1 MKMIAN
7 NDNMSNDRNKDVV
20 KQGRGDD
27 KQHDMPGAEG
37 GSSADKKPRAL
48 AFAAARSVAAYVEQ
62 HPELTVG
69 EVCGKMYGVLVVEH
83 SNGQRAFIAAHS
95 GLLGGR
101 NDWPFFVPPVFDAQ
115 QPDGHFKTMEREIS
129 GINRQI
135 AELSQRPQLME
146 ARQRLD
152 DVRQQGDRAIAR
164 EREEVKA
171 RKARRDAMRREQPQ
185 MDDATK
191 AMLIRESQHDKA
203 QLRRLVKSTEA
214 IVAEHQSTL
223 AAMEHEIAALKRE
236 RRKRS
241 DALQRWL
248 FEQYV
253 VLNAK
258 GMSSSLIHIFAHFNG
273 TLPPAGA
280 GDCCA
285 PKLLQYAYTHALRP
299 IALAEFWLGAPP
311 PTEVRRHLQFYPPC
325 RSKCYPIL
333 QFMLQGLDAPLS
345 GAEDIYPLREENGGT
360 LNNEH
365 HLSQHNLLPM
375 SGGGGTLNN
384 EIGAYIMKSGVR
396 AKDSLEEDASL
407 DDKESLAVKE
417 SLADNGFLDPQ
428 GSIYK
433 KCGSSLQIIYEDEQ
447 MAVVSKPSGMLSVPG
462 KTCRLSVESIVREH
476 YGIADDVPVIV
487 HRLDMDTS
495 GLLLIARTREAHKD
509 LQQQFLDHTISKR
522 YIALLEGVPQQP
534 DGVSQE
540 SDVVSQESDVVS
552 QEEQSS
558 QHVVWHTSRTGTI
571 TLPLRPDLDDRPRQL
586 VDFVHGKPAVTHF
599 RLLKVID
606 GHQLIAL
613 TPVTGRT
620 HQLRMHCAHHL
631 GLNCPIL
638 GDPLYGCAIESS
650 ANIAQRLYLH
660 AEQITF
666 RHPVTKHI
674 HPF

>member
-1 MKMIAN
+1 
-7 NDNMSNDRNKDVV
+7 MSNGKNREAAE
-20 KQGRGDD
+20 QGCFNNWL
-27 KQHDMPGAEG
+27 HDMTGAEG
-37 GSSADKKPRAL
+37 GGQTGQSPRAL
-48 AFAAARSVAAYVEQ
+48 AFVAARRVAAYVEQ
-62 HPELTVG
+62 YPELTAC
-69 EVCGKMYGVLVVEH
+69 EVCGKMYGVLVVEAP
-83 SNGQRAFIAAHS
+83 GGCLVFLAAHS

-115 QPDGHFKTMEREIS
+115 QPNGHFKIKEREIS
-129 GINRQI
+129 SMNRRI
-135 AELSQRPQLME
+135 AELMQRPQLFE
-146 ARQRLD
+146 ARQRLEQ
-152 DVRQQGDRAIAR
+152 VRQQADRVIAR

-203 QLRRLVKSTEA
+203 QLRRLMKSCEA
-214 IVAEHQSTL
+214 SVAEHQEAL
-223 AAMEHEIAALKRE
+223 DVMEREIEALKRE
-236 RRKRS
+236 RREGS

-248 FEQYV
+248 FEQYAM
-253 VLNAK
+253 LNAK
-258 GMSSSLIHIFAHFNG
+258 GMRRTLIDIFARFNG

-285 PKLLQYAYTHALRP
+285 PKLLQFAYAHNLRP
-299 IALAEFWLGAPP
+299 VSLAEFWLGAPP

-333 QFMLQGLDAPLS
+333 QFMLQGLDAPLP
-345 GAEDIYPLREENGGT
+345 GAEEVYPLREEEDGGT
-360 LNNEH
+360 TNDEK
-365 HLSQHNLLPM
+365 
-375 SGGGGTLNN
+375 G
-384 EIGAYIMKSGVR
+384 
-396 AKDSLEEDASL
+396 SL
-407 DDKESLAVKE
+407 DDKASLD
-417 SLADNGFLDPQ
+417 DNGFLDAQ
-428 GSIYK
+428 GHLYK
-433 KCGSSLQIIYEDEQ
+433 KCGASLHIIYEDEQ

-462 KTCRLSVESIVREH
+462 KSCRLSVESIVREH
-476 YGIADDVPVIV
+476 YGIAADVPVIV

-495 GLLLIARTREAHKD
+495 GLLLIARTREAHKA
-509 LQQQFLDHTISKR
+509 LQQQFLDHTVSKS
-522 YIALLEGVPQQP
+522 YLALLEGVPHE
-534 DGVSQE
+534 GLTGE
-540 SDVVSQESDVVS
+540 
-552 QEEQSS
+552 
-558 QHVVWHTSRTGTI
+558 HVVWHSSHTGTI

-586 VDFVHGKPAVTHF
+586 VDFVHGKPAVTRF

-638 GDPLYGCAIESS
+638 GDPLYGNAIEPS

-666 RHPVTKHI
+666 RHPSSGKIVPIVSIVFKNTQG
-674 HPF
+674 

>member
-1 MKMIAN
+1 
-7 NDNMSNDRNKDVV
+7 MSNGKNREAAE
-20 KQGRGDD
+20 QGCFNNWL
-27 KQHDMPGAEG
+27 HDMTGAEG
-37 GSSADKKPRAL
+37 GGQTGQSPRAL
-48 AFAAARSVAAYVEQ
+48 AFVAARRVAAYVEQ
-62 HPELTVG
+62 HPELTAC
-69 EVCGKMYGVLVVEH
+69 EVCGKMYGVLVVEAP
-83 SNGQRAFIAAHS
+83 GGCLVFLAAHS

-115 QPDGHFKTMEREIS
+115 QPNGHFKIKEREIS
-129 GINRQI
+129 SMNRRI
-135 AELSQRPQLME
+135 AELMQRPQLFE
-146 ARQRLD
+146 ARQRLEQ
-152 DVRQQGDRAIAR
+152 VRQQADRVIAR

-203 QLRRLVKSTEA
+203 QLRRLTKSCEA
-214 IVAEHQSTL
+214 SVAEHQEAL
-223 AAMEHEIAALKRE
+223 DVMEREIEALKRE
-236 RRKRS
+236 RREGS

-248 FEQYV
+248 FDQYAM
-253 VLNAK
+253 LNAK
-258 GMSSSLIHIFAHFNG
+258 GMRRTLIDIFARFNG

-285 PKLLQYAYTHALRP
+285 PKLLQFAYAHNLRP
-299 IALAEFWLGAPP
+299 LSLAEFWLGAPP

-333 QFMLQGLDAPLS
+333 QFMLQGLDAPLP
-345 GAEDIYPLREENGGT
+345 GAEEVYPLREE
-360 LNNEH
+360 E
-365 HLSQHNLLPM
+365 
-375 SGGGGTLNN
+375 GGGTTND
-384 EIGAYIMKSGVR
+384 EKG
-396 AKDSLEEDASL
+396 SL
-407 DDKESLAVKE
+407 DDKASIDTNEAHDDKASLD
-417 SLADNGFLDPQ
+417 DNGFLDAQ
-428 GSIYK
+428 GHIYK
-433 KCGSSLQIIYEDEQ
+433 KCGASLHIIYEDEQ

-462 KTCRLSVESIVREH
+462 KSCRLSVESIVREH
-476 YGIADDVPVIV
+476 YGIAADVPVIV

-495 GLLLIARTREAHKD
+495 GLLLIARTREAHKA
-509 LQQQFLDHTISKR
+509 LQQQFLDHTVSKS
-522 YIALLEGVPQQP
+522 YLALLEGVPHE
-534 DGVSQE
+534 GLTGE
-540 SDVVSQESDVVS
+540 
-552 QEEQSS
+552 
-558 QHVVWHTSRTGTI
+558 HVVWHSSHTGTI

-586 VDFVHGKPAVTHF
+586 VDFVHGKPAVTRF

-638 GDPLYGCAIESS
+638 GDPLYGCAIEPS

-666 RHPVTKHI
+666 RHPVTGKVLMVKRL
-674 HPF
+674 FKGKKVKR

>member
-1 MKMIAN
+1 
-7 NDNMSNDRNKDVV
+7 MSNGKNREAAE
-20 KQGRGDD
+20 QGCFNNWL
-27 KQHDMPGAEG
+27 HDMTGAEG
-37 GSSADKKPRAL
+37 RGQTGQSPRAL
-48 AFAAARSVAAYVEQ
+48 AFVAARRVAAYVEQ
-62 HPELTVG
+62 HPELTAG
-69 EVCGKMYGVLVVEH
+69 EVCGKMYGVLVVEAP
-83 SNGQRAFIAAHS
+83 GGCFVFLAAHS

-115 QPDGHFKTMEREIS
+115 QPNGHFKTKEREIS
-129 GINRQI
+129 GMNRRI
-135 AELSQRPQLME
+135 AELMQCPQLFE

-152 DVRQQGDRAIAR
+152 QVRQQTDRVIAQ

-203 QLRRLVKSTEA
+203 QLRRLMKSCEA
-214 IVAEHQSTL
+214 SVAEHQEAL
-223 AAMEHEIAALKRE
+223 DVMEREIEALKRE
-236 RRKRS
+236 RRESS

-248 FEQYV
+248 FDQYV
-253 VLNAK
+253 MLNAK
-258 GMSSSLIHIFAHFNG
+258 GMRRTLIDIFARFNG

-285 PKLLQYAYTHALRP
+285 PKLLQFAYAHNLRP
-299 IALAEFWLGAPP
+299 VSLAEFWLGAPP

-333 QFMLQGLDAPLS
+333 QFMLQGLDAPLP
-345 GAEDIYPLREENGGT
+345 GAEEIYPLREE
-360 LNNEH
+360 E
-365 HLSQHNLLPM
+365 
-375 SGGGGTLNN
+375 GGGTTND
-384 EIGAYIMKSGVR
+384 EKG
-396 AKDSLEEDASL
+396 SLDENGSL
-407 DDKESLAVKE
+407 DDKASLD
-417 SLADNGFLDPQ
+417 DNGFLDAQ
-428 GSIYK
+428 GHIYK
-433 KCGSSLQIIYEDEQ
+433 KCGTSLHIIYEDEQ

-462 KTCRLSVESIVREH
+462 KSSRLSVESIVREH
-476 YGIADDVPVIV
+476 YGIAADVPVIV

-495 GLLLIARTREAHKD
+495 GLLLIARTREAHKA
-509 LQQQFLDHTISKR
+509 LQQQFLDHTVSKS
-522 YIALLEGVPQQP
+522 YLALLEGVPH
-534 DGVSQE
+534 E
-540 SDVVSQESDVVS
+540 DVTGE
-552 QEEQSS
+552 
-558 QHVVWHTSRTGTI
+558 HVVWHSSHTGTI

-586 VDFVHGKPAVTHF
+586 VDFVHGKPAVTRF

-638 GDPLYGCAIESS
+638 GDPLYGCPIEPS
-650 ANIAQRLYLH
+650 ADIAQRLYLH

-666 RHPVTKHI
+666 RHPVTGEVLKVKKADAFI
-674 HPF
+674 REE